1 MCVNDM
7 HVFLSSKLF
16 THLSLCKCRQ
26 IYKLRYIRFDNMLW
40 ATQKDPSRFLLRFTF
55 PLFFHKT
62 AQAQKNIIF
71 CFTPVQATN
80 HYYQKQSSGAV
91 MLVLGWKNKKM
102 NAGTVIA
109 FLWISCC
116 KRTQSLLGKM
126 TLFNSLHNTRSSL
139 FGTRRSQNLPTV
151 LNFLRW
157 HNFID
162 HCFRLRCSLRIF
174 QHKKKSIN
182 LKRIKIFSYHST
194 SWVKIKDGI
203 LKKITD
209 ETSCV

>member
-1 MCVNDM
+1 MALWSCCCCCSWNMNICHPMCVNDM
-7 HVFLSSKLF
+7 HVFLPSKLF

-40 ATQKDPSRFLLRFTF
+40 ATQKNPSRFLLRFTF

-71 CFTPVQATN
+71 CFTPVQAIN
-80 HYYQKQSSGAV
+80 HYHQKQSSGAV

-116 KRTQSLLGKM
+116 
-126 TLFNSLHNTRSSL
+126 NSKVIEENTEL
-139 FGTRRSQNLPTV
+139 T
-151 LNFLRW
+151 W
-157 HNFID
+157 
-162 HCFRLRCSLRIF
+162 
-174 QHKKKSIN
+174 
-182 LKRIKIFSYHST
+182 
-194 SWVKIKDGI
+194 KDDI
-203 LKKITD
+203 
-209 ETSCV
+209 V